1 MSSES
6 FIRKSSGLV
15 RAASLRDVLI
25 YNIYFT
31 SFFLAVVFVYIIGF
45 NAAPQGDMITGV
57 LLCTGLCIFQV
68 LTYAF
73 MAAAMPRSG
82 GDYVYVSRLIHPALG
97 FATSWNWVFW
107 LCFWIGFGGYNMAQ
121 IGVSGLLSTLG
132 YATHSA
138 GLLAAGG
145 VVTHPVWTFIIGT
158 ITIAAFTVMISV
170 GLKMYFKIQLVT
182 FVLAIIGTAVAL
194 IAVGTMS
201 HADFIAQ
208 FNQTIAAAGGTKDAY
223 QSVISAA
230 QAAHWHAGGK
240 SVFWQSLLIIPAAY
254 TAIPW
259 VMGSTFI
266 SAEVR
271 DVQRNQIWGTLLA
284 LLFVGLLTA
293 VIAAVMFHTEG
304 SAFLSSL
311 SYLFFN
317 DPSKVPVAPYFND
330 LLFILIKNPILNVL
344 ASIGFI
350 LMGWMFMAQNALIN
364 TRVMLAWS
372 LDRMA
377 PESWADVHPTYKT
390 PVKSTLVVML
400 VAELFLAV
408 LSFSSILQ
416 VLSSMWAISL
426 SVLLVGVAAVIFPY
440 VKKDLFEASGVKW
453 RVLGI
458 PVVTIFGA
466 ITIVFNLFID
476 WAFLKY
482 PVYGVNSVPSELL
495 VAGIFIAGIV
505 YYYAYRSSS
514 KKQGFNVD
522 LAFKEI
528 PPV

>member
-1 MSSES
+1 MSSEA

-31 SFFLAVVFVYIIGF
+31 SFYLAVVFVYIIGF
-45 NAAPQGDMITGV
+45 NAAPQGDMITGI
-57 LLCTGLCIFQV
+57 LLCTALCVFQV

-82 GDYVYVSRLIHPALG
+82 GDYVYVSRLLHPALG

-107 LCFWIGFGGYNMAQ
+107 LCFWIGFGGFNMAQ

-132 YATHSA
+132 YATGSA
-138 GLLAAGG
+138 GLLAAAAT
-145 VVTHPVWTFIIGT
+145 VTQPAWTFIIGT
-158 ITIAAFTVMISV
+158 LTIAIFTVMISV
-170 GLKMYFKIQLVT
+170 GLKAYFKIQLAT
-182 FVLAIIGTAVAL
+182 FVLAIVGTIVAL
-194 IAVGTMS
+194 VVVGSLT
-201 HADFIAQ
+201 HAQFITQ
-208 FNQTIAAAGGTKDAY
+208 FNQTIAGAGGAKNAY

-230 QAAHWHAGGK
+230 HAAHWPTGGH
-240 SVFWQSLLIIPAAY
+240 SVFWQTLLIIPAAY

-266 SAEVR
+266 SSEVR

-293 VIAAVMFHTEG
+293 VIAAVMFNTEG
-304 SAFLSSL
+304 QAFLSSL

-317 DPSKVPVAPYFND
+317 DPSKVPVAPFFND
-330 LLFILIKNPILNVL
+330 LLFILIKNPLLNIL
-344 ASIGFI
+344 ASLGFI

-364 TRVMLAWS
+364 TRIMLAWS

-377 PESWADVHPTYKT
+377 PESWAEVHPKYQT
-390 PVKSTLVVML
+390 PIKSTLVVML
-400 VAELFLAV
+400 ISEAFLAV
-408 LSFSSILQ
+408 LSFTSILQ
-416 VLSSMWAISL
+416 VLSSMWAISI
-426 SVLLVGVAAVIFPY
+426 SVLLVGIAAAIFPY

-453 RVLGI
+453 RIAGI
-458 PVVTIFGA
+458 PVVTIFGV
-466 ITIVFNLFID
+466 ITILFNLFID
-476 WAFLKY
+476 WAFLHY
-482 PVYGVNSVPSELL
+482 PVYGVNSIPSEM
-495 VAGIFIAGIV
+495 VVGGIFAAGII
-505 YYYAYRSSS
+505 YYYVYRAAS
-514 KKQGFNVD
+514 KKKGFNVD